1 MNGLPKER
9 VPAGAPEP
17 RAVPADSLQPTL
29 PQPARLEPDWPAPP
43 GVRALITLRSGGVS
57 TGPYGAADGR
67 GGLNLGAACGDA
79 AAAVSANRARLTR
92 ELPSAPRWLRQVH
105 GARVVD
111 AARVGKEPVEADA
124 AWTDRPGVVAAIQ
137 MADCLPVLLADACG
151 RCVGVAHAG
160 WRGLAAGVIQATA
173 RAMRAGIGDPAAPL
187 LAYLGPAIG
196 PDHFEVG
203 REVVVA
209 VQDGLPGVSLQHA
222 FVARGEGKF
231 LADLYALARLA
242 LGQVQVHEVHG
253 GGLCTVCD
261 PARFY
266 SHRRDHVTGRHAAL
280 IWLDA
285 GVQPCT

>member
-1 MNGLPKER
+1 MNGLPKTD
-9 VPAGAPEP
+9 VPAEAPEP
-17 RAVPADSLQPTL
+17 RVMPGDSMQPKA
-29 PQPARLEPDWPAPP
+29 PQPEWLKPDWPAPP
-43 GVRALITLRSGGVS
+43 GVRALITLRNGGVS
-57 TGPYGAADGR
+57 TGPHGAADGR
-67 GGLNLGAACGDA
+67 GGLNLGASCGDA
-79 AAAVSANRARLTR
+79 AAAVSANRARLLR

-111 AARVGKEPVEADA
+111 AADVGEEPVEADA
-124 AWTDRPGVVAAIQ
+124 AWTDQPGVVAAIQ
-137 MADCLPVLLADACG
+137 MADCLPVLLADARG

-173 RAMRAGIGDPAAPL
+173 RAMRAGIGDPSAPL

-242 LGQVQVHEVHG
+242 LAQVHVHEVHG

-261 PARFY
+261 PARYY
-266 SHRRDHVTGRHAAL
+266 SHRRDRVTGRHAAL

-285 GVQPCT
+285 GVLPGT